1 MRRHPELARAW
12 WLMQKSPHPCPTA
25 TEDASRAVRVAR
37 GRWGRD
43 HSRNPFGRWHLRGTR
58 TQGESR
64 INITA
69 SARHVVQGRYDVIP
83 P

>member
-25 TEDASRAVRVAR
+25 TEDASRAVRACAHAVGGA
-37 GRWGRD
+37 GTA
-43 HSRNPFGRWHLRGTR
+43 RNPFGRWHLRGTR

-64 INITA
+64 INITRA
-69 SARHVVQGRYDVIP
+69 SARRAYFGDGGTM
-83 P
+83 